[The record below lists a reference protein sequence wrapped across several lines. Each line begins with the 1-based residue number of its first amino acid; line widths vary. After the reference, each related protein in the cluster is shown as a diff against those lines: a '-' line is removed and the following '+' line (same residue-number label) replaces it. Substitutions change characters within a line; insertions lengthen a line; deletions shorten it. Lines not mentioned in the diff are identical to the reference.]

1 VIVLLNGAF
10 GIGKTTV
17 ARAVVRRMPQTWLF
31 DPEWIGIPLQRI
43 ARLFG
48 RTVDDFQD
56 LRLWRRLTVFGLRLA
71 RLVSPNVI
79 VPMAFSNAAYLQE
92 IRAGIQSFDE
102 HVVHLCL
109 VAPLDVVRARL
120 RQRGATEANAPWA
133 YRRASECCAAHRN
146 PEFAE
151 QISAADRD
159 PAEIAGEVIRALAS
173 LRAIRLPE
181 RAQ

>member
-1 VIVLLNGAF
+1 MIVLLNGSF

-17 ARAVVRRMPQTWLF
+17 ARDVVRRMPHTMLF

-56 LRLWRRLTVFGLRLA
+56 LRIWRRLTVFGLRIA
-71 RLVSPNVI
+71 RWFRPNIV

-92 IRAGIQSFDE
+92 IRDGVQSFDE
-102 HVVHLCL
+102 RVVHFCL

-120 RQRGATEANAPWA
+120 RRRGATEANAPWA
-133 YRRASECCAAHRN
+133 YRRASECCAAHN
-146 PEFAE
+146 SADFAE
-151 QISAADRD
+151 QISAADRSA
-159 PAEIAGEVIRALAS
+159 AEIAEDLF
-173 LRAIRLPE
+173 RAIRFPE
-181 RAQ
+181 RVQ

>member
-1 VIVLLNGAF
+1 MIVLLNGAF

-17 ARAVVRRMPQTWLF
+17 ARAVVRRMPRALLF

-56 LRLWRRLTVFGLRLA
+56 LRLWRRLTVFGLRIA

-79 VPMAFSNAAYLQE
+79 VPMAFSNAAYLRE
-92 IRAGIQSFDE
+92 IRDGVRSFDE

-120 RQRGATEANAPWA
+120 LQRGAGSWE
-133 YRRASECCAAHRN
+133 YRRASECCAAHRSR
-146 PEFAE
+146 EFAE

-159 PAEIAGEVIRALAS
+159 PAEIAGEVIRLIPRDPLS
-173 LRAIRLPE
+173 GTRA
-181 RAQ
+181 AT